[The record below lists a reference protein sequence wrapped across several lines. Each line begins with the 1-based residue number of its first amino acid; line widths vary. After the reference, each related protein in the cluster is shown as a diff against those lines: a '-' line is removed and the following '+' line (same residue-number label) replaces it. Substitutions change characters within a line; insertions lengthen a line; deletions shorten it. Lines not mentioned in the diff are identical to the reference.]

1 MKRLLLLLFF
11 GQIIA
16 QSSVNFDLSKSFISY
31 NGKHPAHSWTGVSKQ
46 IEGQFIVNQNDFTKS
61 TVELF
66 VPMLSFDSKI
76 QIEILICS
84 TL

>member
-31 NGKHPAHSWTGVSKQ
+31 DGKHPAHSWTGVSKQ

-66 VPMLSFDSKI
+66 VPML
-76 QIEILICS
+76 
-84 TL
+84 